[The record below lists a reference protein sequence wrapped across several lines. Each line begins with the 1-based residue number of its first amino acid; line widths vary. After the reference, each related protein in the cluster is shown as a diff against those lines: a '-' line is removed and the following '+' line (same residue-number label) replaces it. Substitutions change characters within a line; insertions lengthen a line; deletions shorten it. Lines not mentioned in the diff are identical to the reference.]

1 MTHWI
6 LEDLFFVSDCKNTMY
21 ESVKEKK
28 ILEKSDMVSLVDIIV
43 KKLESYKQYIVSMND
58 AITVIDE
65 IMFQFLLKEFDLD
78 LDDDSNAEF
87 RKIVDETL
95 HLVSVR
101 FSRSSCYY
109 NKFIRFMNWLADEF
123 EQMFLF
129 ESDYRNAMDTEGEA
143 EGDDDDVID
152 AVLVD

>member
-28 ILEKSDMVSLVDIIV
+28 ILEKSDMISLVDIIV
-43 KKLESYKQYIVSMND
+43 KKLESYKRYIVSMND
-58 AITVIDE
+58 AMTVIEE

-78 LDDDSNAEF
+78 LDDDSNIGF
-87 RKIVDETL
+87 RKIIDETL

-101 FSRSSCYY
+101 FSRNGCYY
-109 NKFIRFMNWLADEF
+109 NKCIRFIDWLADAF
-123 EQMFLF
+123 EQMFIF
-129 ESDYRNAMDTEGEA
+129 ESDYRDVMDA
-143 EGDDDDVID
+143 ECDIID